1 MLYVFHVETGSM
13 MTYDMN
19 LALESVAH
27 LKGVI
32 GRMCSIPPDKQV
44 LLVSGGESLDSNN
57 RVCQYSAAGTDT
69 NPIFLFSKC
78 TIEST
83 TPLTPSVNYGSDVDM
98 NEETKYAIAMQPSYD
113 TVLQRTKL
121 AKKFFELAKEQTKV
135 CEQLVHDQ
143 HLQQQ
148 GWAAVVA
155 NLEDTTKAFEIKAEL
170 FEQHFNQ
177 FLQNREEHY
186 NLLQNFRGD
195 LEILSQIPVLPALL
209 LNNENIDS
217 SQAEATTL
225 LEWITSTDRQS
236 NMDQAVD
243 SCFSRLEQLNE
254 TTMQA
259 LKKNIE
265 TAIETASNTSMK
277 EIKGLE
283 ERLSGLENIMVSNKR
298 YVQEQ
303 EEHSI
308 GLNQNLQRLNK
319 LGDETILPDLCQTH
333 SRHLSVMLKNHQQMR
348 DILKRCTKAKEEL
361 SLNLLHRLK
370 WVVFVQNNISDV
382 SHKLLIYHE
391 GLKAL
396 KNRLDIFQQVHLSPD
411 IYLNAVGEVVRR
423 RAFSKAFLKWAHDLS
438 AQSDDIYKEEISRRK
453 AFHDQFENHFLR
465 NLFPGLNDEPPPFAA
480 QPPNVFDNYLPELT
494 CEDIKLLKQ
503 QLPEMASAIPEYTES
518 SFNFMFSPNL
528 LRSTATEQ
536 NGLTP
541 SQDAADS
548 SIGALLQPTSS
559 AGHDLSPQP
568 SIDVPSLPKED
579 RGFESE
585 TDTEEF
591 EKVGQSPVDPNL
603 PLENPPCL
611 IQTSDKSSSQQS
623 STPSV
628 QPEKEEN
635 LGSVSSQESLT
646 MSTMKKITNLAM
658 TQAKQWRDEL
668 KTLSLCMA
676 ENSKDM
682 GKSLEDCRREI
693 LERVILLQQR
703 HEETIADLKK
713 MLHEREQNLAMAKE
727 ELDRVET
734 KEGVLMAELQ
744 AKQTQALEELSS
756 KMRCEA
762 ELELARQVTELQA
775 EAQTRL
781 EQTLNNAEAERKA
794 AIKEVT
800 DRLNRE
806 HRLELEGLR
815 SRFKM
820 VHASQMERSPSDTSL
835 EKIERGDLI
844 ELAAH
849 EAALTALRQEMSR
862 EQELA
867 VQEGEA
873 RERKRLQAELD
884 RERAHQMRSE
894 AAKQV
899 SFNEALRRVAAD
911 KDRQLENLRQER
923 DQLAHAVAGLKDELA
938 RAEREKRELQEMLRR
953 TQLQQHRRTS
963 RVNRHVSSDSMS
975 ASSVAVVPESSVHG
989 RGDIGQTTSPETSR
1003 RRLQDDSRLRER
1015 LSRSTNA
1022 MIQEGLLRVGS
1033 CNTGDIVLVLWDEEL
1048 NNYIIL
1054 QDSST
1059 LYFLHSDCIEL
1070 LGLSTSSTDVAPR
1083 KMYSIAQVV
1092 KKEYCFARKA
1102 ENRFGVPKDTRFY
1115 RVMVQSLQRGEFS
1128 AGSSHHQRG
1137 SSPRHGGASAMSSS
1151 QQFSRAE
1158 LETSRFGPGN
1168 SSTL

>member
-83 TPLTPSVNYGSDVDM
+83 TPLTPSVNYGSVDVDM

-121 AKKFFELAKEQTKV
+121 AKKFHELAKEQTKV

-155 NLEDTTKAFEIKAEL
+155 NLEDTTKAFENKAEL

-186 NLLQNFRGD
+186 HLLQNFRGD

-265 TAIETASNTSMK
+265 AAIETASNKSMK

-283 ERLSGLENIMVSNKR
+283 ERLSGLENIMFSNKR

-308 GLNQNLQRLNK
+308 GLNQNLQRLSK

-361 SLNLLHRLK
+361 SLNLLQRLK

-465 NLFPGLNDEPPPFAA
+465 NLFPGLEDEPPPFAA

-628 QPEKEEN
+628 HPEKEVCCFAHLPETPCSPVAPAGEFASTDFYIDESLPPSRTGSVDTVSAEHILFPESVAVSQLRAEIKEKDTLIKLLQEN

-646 MSTMKKITNLAM
+646 MSTMKKITNLAV
-658 TQAKQWRDEL
+658 TGAKQWREEL
-668 KTLSLCMA
+668 STLRSCMV

-682 GKSLEDCRREI
+682 RENFEELRREA
-693 LERVILLQQR
+693 LERITLLQQH
-703 HEETIADLKK
+703 HEETIANLKK

-727 ELDRVET
+727 ELDRVEA

-911 KDRQLENLRQER
+911 KDRQLDNLRQER
-923 DQLAHAVAGLKDELA
+923 DQLAHAISGLKEELA
-938 RAEREKRELQEMLRR
+938 RAEREKRELQELLRR

-963 RVNRHVSSDSMS
+963 RANRD
-975 ASSVAVVPESSVHG
+975 SSVHG

-1015 LSRSTNA
+1015 LVIEPN
-1022 MIQEGLLRVGS
+1022 LL
-1033 CNTGDIVLVLWDEEL
+1033 
-1048 NNYIIL
+1048 
-1054 QDSST
+1054 
-1059 LYFLHSDCIEL
+1059 
-1070 LGLSTSSTDVAPR
+1070 
-1083 KMYSIAQVV
+1083 SIARL
-1092 KKEYCFARKA
+1092 KR
-1102 ENRFGVPKDTRFY
+1102 T
-1115 RVMVQSLQRGEFS
+1115 
-1128 AGSSHHQRG
+1128 
-1137 SSPRHGGASAMSSS
+1137 
-1151 QQFSRAE
+1151 
-1158 LETSRFGPGN
+1158 
-1168 SSTL
+1168 